1 VTVTR
6 TVQAPAHAV
15 WEVFADLPGRGAWH
29 SDVDAVE
36 LLTPGPFGPGTR
48 WRETRRAAV
57 TEEFVVAAAEPG
69 RSCTITLAGAGA
81 SNRLT
86 YTFTP
91 IELGAHRGSATVS
104 AVYEGRTQGL
114 TNRFL
119 AFFLGGLDARTIE
132 GALRGDLDALAAA
145 CQTGGRAAGRGL
157 AWPGRVWRRSSA
169 A

>member
-1 VTVTR
+1 MVTR
-6 TVQAPAHAV
+6 TVQAPARAV
-15 WEVFADLPGRGAWH
+15 WEVFADLPGRGAWV
-29 SDVDAVE
+29 SDVDDVE

-57 TEEFVVAAAEPG
+57 TEELVVAAAEPG
-69 RSCTITLAGAGA
+69 RSCTITLAGGDA
-81 SNRLT
+81 SHRLT
-86 YTFTP
+86 YTFTS
-91 IELGAHRGSATVS
+91 IELGAHRGWATVS
-104 AVYEGRTQGL
+104 AVYEGRPHGL

-145 CQTGGRAAGRGL
+145 CRAGDRTGGGRGL
-157 AWPGRVWRRSSA
+157 AWAGRVWRRTPA